1 MTDWHNTSADRDTA
15 LARARGY
22 PYELPDDSYVW
33 DNGAVHP
40 FDAAAAQGARDRR
53 TPVLAV
59 GSNQAPEQLTRKFG
73 RNGAAPIP
81 VQRCHVQGFDVVYA
95 AHIARYGSVPAM
107 LQASPGTE
115 VSLFVTWLDDAQLE
129 IMNYTELDSAHYHYG
144 LLEDVVVTLDDGSGM
159 RELHAYVGRRGN
171 LLHDGAP
178 VALAGITARNRRY
191 REMDTAAML
200 AGLQDRL
207 AETALAHEG
216 HVDDFV
222 IRLIED
228 HDYREACVHA
238 LGEGAVAFGY
248 PYKVVAG

>member
-22 PYELPDDSYVW
+22 PYALPVESYVW
-33 DNGAVHP
+33 VNDEVIP
-40 FDAAAAQGARDRR
+40 FDPSLCAGR

-59 GSNQAPEQLTRKFG
+59 GSNQAPAQLTRKFG
-73 RNGAAPIP
+73 RDAAAPIP
-81 VQRCHVQGFDVVYA
+81 VQRCHVRDFDVVYA

-129 IMNYTELDSAHYHYG
+129 IMNHTELDSAHYHYG

-159 RELHAYVGRRGN
+159 QELHAYVGRRGT

-178 VALAGITARNRRY
+178 VALTGIAARNRRHQA
-191 REMDTAAML
+191 MDCAGML
-200 AGLQDRL
+200 ATLHARL
-207 AETALAHEG
+207 VSTALAHDG
-216 HVDDFV
+216 SVDDFV

-228 HDYREACVHA
+228 HGYREACVDA

-248 PYKVVAG
+248 PYRVVAG

>member
-22 PYELPDDSYVW
+22 PYALPEESYVW
-33 DNGAVHP
+33 DNDVVHP
-40 FDAAAAQGARDRR
+40 FDSSLRAGR

-73 RNGAAPIP
+73 RDAVAPIP
-81 VQRCHVQGFDVVYA
+81 VQRCHVRDFDVVYA

-115 VSLFVTWLDDAQLE
+115 VSLFVTWLDDGQLE
-129 IMNYTELDSAHYHYG
+129 IMNHTELDSAHYHYG
-144 LLEDVVVTLDDGSGM
+144 LLEDVVVTLDDGSQM
-159 RELHAYVGRRGN
+159 QELHAYVGRRGN
-171 LLHDGAP
+171 LLQDGAA

-191 REMDTAAML
+191 TALDCAGML
-200 AGLQDRL
+200 ATLHQRL
-207 AETALAHEG
+207 TDTALAHDG
-216 HVDDFV
+216 PVDDFV

-228 HDYREACVHA
+228 HGYREACVDA
-238 LGEGAVAFGY
+238 LGDGAVAFGY